1 MAVHV
6 VSDPPLVTAAGAGD
20 AGAMDDDDTSRA
32 SVRWMTPPERVS
44 TVGIEEIVV
53 PGQRY
58 QLGDMLGRGG
68 MGEVFDAE
76 DKQIGRGVAIKR
88 LRSEAPSEKQIARFM
103 REARIQGRLE
113 HPAIVPVHELGR
125 DADGR
130 PYFAMKKL
138 AGTTLADI
146 LKLGDGRDAK
156 YPRQR
161 LLRALADVCLA
172 VELAHTRGFV
182 HRDLKPDNI
191 MLGDFGETYVLDWG
205 VAKVNGEDDTTDA
218 SSVDEGAST
227 LVTAAGALVGTP
239 GYMAPEQ
246 VHGVRDIDGRA
257 DVYAL
262 GSVLFEILA
271 GERLHATG
279 KSAAMSTTVAGI
291 PSRPSLRRPD
301 AEIPP
306 ELDELTAA
314 ALHVDREARIATAR
328 ALGERIQKYLDG
340 DRDLALRRSLAK
352 EHLDHA
358 TVAFAGGDRSRAM
371 REAGRALALDPTLH
385 AAGEL
390 ITRMMLE
397 PPKILPPEVKKAFD
411 HESADVVRRTTTVGA
426 IASATYLGFVPLLAI
441 VGNATALQLAIIT
454 FAAGASVVMLLWM
467 RRPGTKF
474 ITPALIAAQLLLLVL
489 ITRLFSPFFLGPGLA
504 AVTAIGF
511 MTGPQ
516 YAKRQAS
523 WVFVVTALSVIG
535 PWLLEQAGLVASTIT
550 VFSGGLT
557 VHSSLVQS
565 ESSFYIVMIAYTL
578 TLIFSG
584 VLLTRGL
591 RLAERHARQHM
602 HLQAW
607 QLSQL
612 VARQAD

>member
-1 MAVHV
+1 M
-6 VSDPPLVTAAGAGD
+6 
-20 AGAMDDDDTSRA
+20 
-32 SVRWMTPPERVS
+32 
-44 TVGIEEIVV
+44 VGIEEIAV
-53 PGQRY
+53 PRQRY
-58 QLGDMLGRGG
+58 QIRDLLGRGG
-68 MGEVFDAE
+68 MGEVLEAE
-76 DKQIGRGVAIKR
+76 DAQIGRVVAIKR
-88 LRSEAPSEKQIARFM
+88 MRAEAPSEKQIARFM

-138 AGTTLADI
+138 AGTTLAAI
-146 LKLGDGRDAK
+146 LKDGAK
-156 YPRQR
+156 DPRYPRQR

-172 VELAHTRGFV
+172 VELAHTRGFI

-205 VAKVNGEDDTTDA
+205 VAKVTGEEDSPSA
-218 SSVDEGAST
+218 SVDESE

-246 VHGVRDIDGRA
+246 VHADGDIDPRA

-271 GERLHATG
+271 GERLHPPG
-279 KSAAMSTTVAGI
+279 KSAAMASTVGGVDSSPAH
-291 PSRPSLRRPD
+291 RRPD

-306 ELDELTAA
+306 ELDELT
-314 ALHVDREARIATAR
+314 VDATQLDPDDRIGTAR
-328 ALGERIQKYLDG
+328 ELGERIQKYLDG
-340 DRDLALRRSLAK
+340 DRDLALRRSLART
-352 EHLDHA
+352 HHDHA
-358 TVAFAGGDRSRAM
+358 ILAFAGGDRSKAM

-411 HESADVVRRTTTVGA
+411 VESADVVRRTTSVAAVASGA
-426 IASATYLGFVPLLAI
+426 YLLFVPVLAI
-441 VGNATALQLAIIT
+441 MGHAPPAMLVAMALVS
-454 FAAGASVVMLLWM
+454 GASILMLSWM
-467 RRPGTKF
+467 RKPGRR
-474 ITPALIAAQLLLLVL
+474 LIAPPVILSHLVLIVL
-489 ITRLFSPFFLGPGLA
+489 ITRMYSPFLLGPGLA

-516 YAKRQAS
+516 YAKRQAT
-523 WVFVVTALSVIG
+523 WVAGLTILTVLG
-535 PWLLEQAGLVASTIT
+535 PWLLEEAGLFVSTIT
-550 VFSGGLT
+550 VFDGGVTLHAPLI
-557 VHSSLVQS
+557 HSAT
-565 ESSFYIVMIAYTL
+565 SFYALMVAYTI
-578 TLIFSG
+578 TVVVVG
-584 VLLTRGL
+584 VLLSRGL
-591 RLAERHARQHM
+591 RVAERGARQHM

-607 QLSQL
+607 QLRQL
-612 VARQAD
+612 VAQNAD

>member
-1 MAVHV
+1 
-6 VSDPPLVTAAGAGD
+6 
-20 AGAMDDDDTSRA
+20 MDQDDGSTRA
-32 SVRWMTPPERVS
+32 SVRWMGATERPSV
-44 TVGIEEIVV
+44 TAIEQIAV
-53 PGQRY
+53 PGERY
-58 QLGDMLGRGG
+58 QIGDMLGRGG
-68 MGEVFDAE
+68 MGEVVEAE
-76 DKQIGRGVAIKR
+76 DAQIGRAVAIKR
-88 LRSEAPSEKQIARFM
+88 MRAVAPSEKQIARFM

-138 AGTTLADI
+138 SGTTLAAI
-146 LKLGDGRDAK
+146 LKDK
-156 YPRQR
+156 TTKVPRQR

-172 VELAHTRGFV
+172 VELAHTRGFI

-205 VAKVNGEDDTTDA
+205 VAKVTGEEDVA
-218 SSVDEGAST
+218 SASVDEAE
-227 LVTAAGALVGTP
+227 LVTAAGVLVGTP

-246 VHGVRDIDGRA
+246 VKGLTDIDPRA

-271 GERLHATG
+271 GERLHPP
-279 KSAAMSTTVAGI
+279 SRDAAMASTTKNAATH
-291 PSRPSLRRPD
+291 PSKRRPD

-306 ELDELTAA
+306 ELDELTFAA
-314 ALHVDREARIATAR
+314 TRLDRDERIATAR
-328 ALGERIQKYLDG
+328 ELGERIQQYLDG

-352 EHLDHA
+352 THYDQA
-358 TVAFAGGDRSRAM
+358 IVAFAANDRSKAM

-411 HESADVVRRTTTVGA
+411 SESADVVRRTINFAALAT
-426 IASATYLGFVPLLAI
+426 ASYLVFVPLLAI
-441 VGNATALQLAIIT
+441 FGNAPPLSLLILTVV
-454 FAAGASVVMLLWM
+454 AGASVVMMLWM
-467 RRPGTKF
+467 RKPGHAVAAVPVM
-474 ITPALIAAQLLLLVL
+474 IANLALIVL
-489 ITRLFSPFFLGPGLA
+489 IARIGSPFLLAPGLA

-511 MTGPQ
+511 MTGPA

-523 WVFVVTALSVIG
+523 LVVVLTALAVIG
-535 PWLLEQAGLVASTIT
+535 PWILEQLGVFASTIT
-550 VFSGGLT
+550 VFDGGVTLHTSIISGMA
-557 VHSSLVQS
+557 
-565 ESSFYIVMIAYTL
+565 SFSVMMITYTAS
-578 TLIFSG
+578 IIISG
-584 VLLTRGL
+584 VVITRGM
-591 RLAERHARQHM
+591 RQAERTARQHM

-607 QLSQL
+607 QLRQL
-612 VARQAD
+612 VAQNAD